1 MLLVTSAR
9 KKLSRKESKEEEVF
23 AGSSVAA
30 TSMDRSDLLSE
41 EEMPQ
46 PVSSMQNIRRVKRIF
61 FIGRCFKI
69 SYLTK
74 I

>member
-9 KKLSRKESKEEEVF
+9 KKLSRKESKEAEVY
-23 AGSSVAA
+23 ACPPEVTA
-30 TSMDRSDLLSE
+30 SMDKSDLLSE